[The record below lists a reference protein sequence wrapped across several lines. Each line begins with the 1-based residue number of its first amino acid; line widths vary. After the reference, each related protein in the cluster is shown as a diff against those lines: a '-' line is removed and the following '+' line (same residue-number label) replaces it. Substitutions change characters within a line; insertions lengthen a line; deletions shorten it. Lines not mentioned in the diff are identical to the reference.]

1 MTNQP
6 EIPKTKL
13 ILGAIIFISGFAS
26 PLLIPLVTKTS
37 WSIAVKTSI
46 SGLLA
51 FGVPEIFMIV
61 AVAVMGKPGYEFL
74 KGKVFGILKQ
84 IAPPDSVSLMRYRI
98 GLAMFI
104 LPLLAGWFLPYLGH
118 FFPSLKQIPVWFF
131 IIGDVVFIASFFV
144 LGGDFWDKFSGLFNY
159 KIKISRQS

>member
-1 MTNQP
+1 M
-6 EIPKTKL
+6 
-13 ILGAIIFISGFAS
+13 GAIIFISGFAS

-37 WSIAVKTSI
+37 WSIAVKTSV

-51 FGVPEIFMIV
+51 FGIPELFMIV

-74 KGKVFGILKQ
+74 KEKLFGFLKQ
-84 IAPPDSVSLMRYRI
+84 IAPPDSVNITRYRV
-98 GLAMFI
+98 GLALFI

-118 FFPSLKQIPVWFF
+118 FFSSLKQIPIWFF
-131 IIGDVVFIASFFV
+131 IIGDTVFVSSFFV

-159 KIKISRQS
+159 KVKVNKARIIKPK